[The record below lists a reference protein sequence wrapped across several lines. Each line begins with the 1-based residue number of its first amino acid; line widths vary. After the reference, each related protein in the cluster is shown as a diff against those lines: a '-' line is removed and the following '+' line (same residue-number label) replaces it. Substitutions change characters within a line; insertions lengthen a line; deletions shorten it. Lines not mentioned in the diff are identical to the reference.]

1 MLEISKEFQDFIEA
15 RVLIR
20 FCINVNGHEISGKYT
35 NEDIPA
41 FNCSSVEFDDPKL
54 MYESFT
60 PEEVDEIQEWIE
72 NNSIQMMRDILRH
85 MIPKITMEK
94 YNGLKI

>member
-15 RVLIR
+15 IVTQHTRVIIR
-20 FCINVNGHEISGKYT
+20 FCINVNGHEISGRYT
-35 NEDIPA
+35 NEDTPA

-60 PEEVDEIQEWIE
+60 PEEVDEIREWLETNIE
-72 NNSIQMMRDILRH
+72 LPRI
-85 MIPKITMEK
+85 
-94 YNGLKI
+94 

>member
-1 MLEISKEFQDFIEA
+1 MLEISKEFQETTH
-15 RVLIR
+15 VQVTIR

-35 NEDIPA
+35 NEDMPA
-41 FNCSSVEFDDPKL
+41 FNCSSVEFDDTKL

-72 NNSIQMMRDILRH
+72 HNIEL
-85 MIPKITMEK
+85 PKI
-94 YNGLKI
+94 

>member
-1 MLEISKEFQDFIEA
+1 MRLLLSLILVNHLNPIAMLEISKEFQDFVEV
-15 RVLIR
+15 RVIIR

-60 PEEVDEIQEWIE
+60 PEEVDEIKEWIE
-72 NNSIQMMRDILRH
+72 HNIEL
-85 MIPKITMEK
+85 PKI
-94 YNGLKI
+94 